1 MHLPSSSQFQKTVN
15 RMAWSSGCQNRQ
27 PDDQAIRFTVFWNCE
42 PDGGCIRFS
51 FSKNVNRMAWS
62 SSWKGDGFY

>member
-51 FSKNVNRMAWS
+51 FSKNV
-62 SSWKGDGFY
+62 